1 MNLRSVTTSVT
12 VKEAHSDVRT
22 YTLRMQMYCVTRLP
36 ARYAQSFGIW
46 KLKSNN
52 TKGAVKH
59 NRPKVSICRF
69 FMQKRALVGVFR
81 PELMIVIGKL
91 SPVLSG
97 CCITFWCGNEMC
109 IVRLLRGSLLTA
121 TVLLEGLS
129 SFRRGLCEKI
139 WA

>member
-52 TKGAVKH
+52 TKGAVKN
-59 NRPKVSICRF
+59 NRPKVYMICRF
-69 FMQKRALVGVFR
+69 FKQKRALVGVFR
-81 PELMIVIGKL
+81 PELVIVIGKL
-91 SPVLSG
+91 SPVLSE
-97 CCITFWCGNEMC
+97 CCITFWCGNETC
-109 IVRLLRGSLLTA
+109 IIRLLSGSLLTA
-121 TVLLEGLS
+121 TVLLEGPS
-129 SFRRGLCEKI
+129 SFRRGLQ
-139 WA
+139 